1 MDKCPSNY
9 DRNDLTNTCW
19 TECPL
24 TYPVECGMSCIQQ
37 NNDCGREGLAKAS
50 AVAMSTLS
58 MATFGV
64 FGELAKLGKTVT
76 RAVRCTNSMLTVIR
90 GVIRITR
97 SQLIQD
103 PETSQEKLL
112 LLLYQS
118 NTFVTDTP
126 IAIYAC
132 MGKTVPPN
140 LRMTQGLL
148 TTSNVLLSQILGHRD
163 DIISSWDKFKAFL
176 KGANFTEAAEEI
188 TE

>member
-1 MDKCPSNY
+1 MVRS
-9 DRNDLTNTCW
+9 RAVLALLAAVISTTG
-19 TECPL
+19 TQECPL

-64 FGELAKLGKTVT
+64 FGELAKL
-76 RAVRCTNSMLTVIR
+76 
-90 GVIRITR
+90 
-97 SQLIQD
+97 
-103 PETSQEKLL
+103 
-112 LLLYQS
+112 
-118 NTFVTDTP
+118 DTP

-188 TE
+188 TEGEISNLETAMQQNNT